1 MSQEALQ
8 RGLIEPK
15 NCTRSHCSASAG
27 ACLRCLASRA
37 VARVRALWP
46 SALAGLGKLYKTR
59 RHRAELPVSVG
70 TLSCGTGSRDRPV
83 RRGGL
88 RDCGGGPTKSPCC
101 QVRQAPPKQQ
111 QPGPKSGSLIHVV
124 LMLTAESRNRK
135 CRCGP
140 HVWSRGPVV
149 FCPWPAPT
157 WKHCQPAAASTRP
170 DDDDDHNAA
179 ASTTTTRRRR
189 RVTSQSQVS
198 DAGGRVAEHDDG

>member
-46 SALAGLGKLYKTR
+46 SALEGPGKLYKTR

-149 FCPWPAPT
+149 FCPLARANIETLPT
-157 WKHCQPAAASTRP
+157 GGGEHK
-170 DDDDDHNAA
+170 
-179 ASTTTTRRRR
+179 TRRRR
-189 RVTSQSQVS
+189 RRPQR
-198 DAGGRVAEHDDG
+198 GGEHNHDPTTTTCNIPVPGQRCRRQGG